1 VYRRNS
7 ITNSQYILT
16 HFLNSMQVN
25 APYMKLSPE
34 TLFSMLKCSLSNEDY
49 RMLSQQAHSCLQQF
63 LLSSGHLI
71 KHQLLKESI
80 ICKR

>member
-1 VYRRNS
+1 
-7 ITNSQYILT
+7 
-16 HFLNSMQVN
+16 
-25 APYMKLSPE
+25 MKLSPE